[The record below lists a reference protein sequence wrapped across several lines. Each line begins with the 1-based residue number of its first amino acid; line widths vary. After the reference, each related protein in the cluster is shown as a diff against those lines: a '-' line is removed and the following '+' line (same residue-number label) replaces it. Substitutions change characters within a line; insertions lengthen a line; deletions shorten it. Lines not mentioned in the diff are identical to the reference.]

1 MGLPA
6 DKVHALQL
14 SFEGLLKLHKSDSER
29 FWEILK
35 GITTP
40 REAELATIVVD
51 NMTSALKGIENGVRQ
66 LQQASGGKA
75 AAGG

>member
-14 SFEGLLKLHKSDSER
+14 SFEGLLKLHKTDPER

-40 REAELATIVVD
+40 REAEIASIVVD
-51 NMTSALKGIENGVRQ
+51 NMTSALKGVGSGFQQ
-66 LQQASGGKA
+66 LEHLSGAKT
-75 AAGG
+75 AGS

>member
-6 DKVHALQL
+6 DKVRALQL
-14 SFEGLLKLHKSDSER
+14 SFDGLLKLHKTDPER

-40 REAELATIVVD
+40 REAEIATLVVD
-51 NMTSALKGIENGVRQ
+51 NMTNALKGVESEMRQ
-66 LQQASGGKA
+66 LQQLGA
-75 AAGG
+75 AK